1 MKFELSRGTS
11 RSGTIVLYL
20 AKEFLL
26 SFGISFLFFFIVF
39 FVNQM
44 LLMAEDI
51 LSKRAPLWDVIR
63 LVVYATPSV
72 LALAFPFASL
82 TGALMAGGRLS
93 SDSEILVLQS
103 SGVSPGRI
111 FAPFLILGVLFTAG
125 SFLMNDALLPLGT
138 VNFTRLY
145 RKVLASSPALELT
158 PYSARRWEGLT
169 IVSGEVERDG
179 ISEIL
184 IIDAADGGDK
194 RVIAASRGS
203 LTEKEPGVLTL
214 SMEDVFS
221 QVNDASKPG
230 RFEWSESKTLDY
242 NMLLKDISEVSLGV
256 SPREMSSRDLKT
268 VIDKKKEA
276 VETRK
281 LRKKE
286 DALEARLEA
295 SDEYYRAAGGGEAPE
310 KALASMAASLKRAKE
325 LSGESKEDRTLRVYR
340 LEYYK
345 KFSIPAGAF
354 FFVILAYPLA
364 TFTRRNGR
372 ATGFGIGILV
382 AVIYWAL
389 LAGGQTLGTRIEG
402 VSPFWAMW
410 FPDVFVLAAGVVA
423 FGVKRLAG

>member
-1 MKFELSRGTS
+1 MKLELSRGTS
-11 RSGTIVLYL
+11 RHRTIELYL

-184 IIDAADGGDK
+184 IIDAAGGGDK

-203 LTEKEPGVLTL
+203 LTENEPGVLTL

-256 SPREMSSRDLKT
+256 SPREMSSRDLKA
-268 VIDKKKEA
+268 VIDKKEEA

-281 LRKKE
+281 LHKKE

-295 SDEYYRAAGGGEAPE
+295 SDEYYRAVGSGEAPE